1 MMSEDLTEPQQS
13 ADQKL
18 TQILTVVLDFD
29 RRIGI
34 LEEKVEQRQYDA
46 RPLWEKVTTDIAQ
59 LQENQ
64 DRFRESQQQLQKSF
78 TQLQEGYTQLQEN
91 YAQLQESQ
99 ERLHETLDSL
109 RAEAHEI
116 RTMLRDVIRR
126 FSIFNDTLVSMQAD
140 YRDISDRVRGL
151 GVGHT

>member
-1 MMSEDLTEPQQS
+1 MSEDLTAPQS

-18 TQILTVVLDFD
+18 TQILSVILDLE
-29 RRIGI
+29 RRIGM
-34 LEEKVEQRQYDA
+34 LEEKVEQRQYDT
-46 RPLWEKVTTDIAQ
+46 RPLWEKVTTDVAQ

-64 DRFRESQQQLQKSF
+64 DRFKESQQQFQKSF
-78 TQLQEGYTQLQEN
+78 TQLEESFTQLQET
-91 YAQLQESQ
+91 YAQLHQGQ
-99 ERLHETLDSL
+99 ERLHEGSDSL

-126 FSIFNDTLVSMQAD
+126 FTIFNDTLVSMQGD